1 MSVTPWRMLWLQQ
14 RHRCHHLRED
24 EEEERETSTV
34 SAVAPSF
41 RIARTTTLAGATS
54 ASSELGVGVHG
65 GGGPLSGV
73 GGAPAV
79 LAGSGVGSDGSGGGA
94 VAGVRVPS
102 HRLVGGG
109 GVGGTSFLDRYRSQ
123 YRSTG
128 L

>member
-1 MSVTPWRMLWLQQ
+1 MLWLQK

-24 EEEERETSTV
+24 EEERETSKV

-94 VAGVRVPS
+94 VAGVRVSS
-102 HRLVGGG
+102 HRLVGGGG

>member
-1 MSVTPWRMLWLQQ
+1 MAAAAAPLSPLAEGGGG
-14 RHRCHHLRED
+14 ED
-24 EEEERETSTV
+24 SHGDGQVGVVPDV

-41 RIARTTTLAGATS
+41 RIARTTTLVGATS

-65 GGGPLSGV
+65 GAVPLSGV

-79 LAGSGVGSDGSGGGA
+79 LAGSGGGSDGSGGGA

-109 GVGGTSFLDRYRSQ
+109 GAGGTSFLDRYRSQ